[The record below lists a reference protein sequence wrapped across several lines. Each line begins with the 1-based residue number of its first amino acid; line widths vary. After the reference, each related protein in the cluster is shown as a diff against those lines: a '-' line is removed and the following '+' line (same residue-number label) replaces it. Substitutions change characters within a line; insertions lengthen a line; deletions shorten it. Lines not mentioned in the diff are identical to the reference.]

1 MTVKRTTAVLATLM
15 AATGLTLVGAPDALA
30 ADGAT
35 VYLSGNDGTYFSG
48 TVNFTNRSASVD
60 GVVYPSSNRCRRV
73 NAAAFDSV
81 TNVLDL
87 KGTRLWCTMSSP
99 QHIPLTANVP
109 GGASK
114 IGISLLD
121 PEGYSVDICWVTR
134 GDTSCR

>member
-1 MTVKRTTAVLATLM
+1 MLATLV
-15 AATGLTLVGAPDALA
+15 AATGLTLVGAPNALA
-30 ADGAT
+30 ADAAS

-73 NAAAFDSV
+73 NAAALDSV
-81 TNVLDL
+81 SHPLDL
-87 KGTRLWCTMSSP
+87 QGTKLWCTMSSP

-109 GGASK
+109 GGAVK

-121 PEGYSVDICWVTR
+121 PDGYSVDICWVYR
-134 GDTSCR
+134 GNTACM